1 MIFYKR
7 FRTIYNN
14 LINYKF
20 PTQSNSCQ
28 RGDSLFRNVKETAES
43 KQIKS
48 RNGDRKLG
56 PAKFGLTSQKAPSGG
71 TGPYCKGGW
80 GNIERRV
87 NDGR

>member
-1 MIFYKR
+1 MH
-7 FRTIYNN
+7 NN
-14 LINYKF
+14 LIKKISQLR
-20 PTQSNSCQ
+20 PTLCQ

-71 TGPYCKGGW
+71 RGRAVREGGVTSN
-80 GNIERRV
+80 GGLMTDADNAL
-87 NDGR
+87 